1 MADLNIDR
9 LSGDMDAQLQELEDL
24 DAKKTENKEN
34 DSTFDRVVDVDLSH
48 DDETPQNEQTEPS
61 AKDFLTMLFSQS
73 PFDSVRSRDGR
84 SYQAAH
90 DTTET
95 GRTKYFYC
103 LELVVSLLYWYN
115 AFHAILTEKMQLI
128 CPCYLTDGM
137 ILVALWRTRCNS
149 PVTHAILFATKTGLC
164 FLCKTA
170 SSKFVVDSNKVVDD
184 TLFEM
189 IFRLGVIIFN

>member
-1 MADLNIDR
+1 MADLNIAR
-9 LSGDMDAQLQELEDL
+9 LSGDMDAQLQEDL
-24 DAKKTENKEN
+24 DAKKMENKEN
-34 DSTFDRVVDVDLSH
+34 ESTFYRVDVDLSH
-48 DDETPQNEQTEPS
+48 DDETPKKERTEPC
-61 AKDFLTMLFSQS
+61 AKGFLTMLFCQS
-73 PFDSVRSRDGR
+73 PFDSFGSRDGR

-128 CPCYLTDGM
+128 CKCYLTDGM

-149 PVTHAILFATKTGLC
+149 PVTHAILFATKRDCVFCAKQQEPSLLLIQTRWWTIHYL
-164 FLCKTA
+164 K
-170 SSKFVVDSNKVVDD
+170 
-184 TLFEM
+184 
-189 IFRLGVIIFN
+189 